1 MYTEEICITYTCTH
15 SQIHFVVHKYTCMHA
30 RAHTHTHKCTLKKYA
45 SHTHTNTHSFL
56 HTNTHM
62 HTHTH
67 ITTWYLLVV
76 YHYYY
81 IHFSVSLTI
90 KQVLTWTRF
99 HWQNSLLSEFL
110 CTCTHPA
117 ITYREKK
124 NHVKIYLNSQLRQNG
139 CVFIDMLIN
148 VSVKQ
153 NLLLRWYY

>member
-15 SQIHFVVHKYTCMHA
+15 SQIHFVVHKYTCMHVHTHIHTNVHW
-30 RAHTHTHKCTLKKYA
+30 RNTHHTHTQTHTLSCTQI
-45 SHTHTNTHSFL
+45 HTHTC
-56 HTNTHM
+56 
-62 HTHTH
+62 THTH

-117 ITYREKK
+117 ITYRGKK